1 MELTIAMALS
11 ILASVISVS
20 SFVLNR
26 KDKAISDQKENH
38 QELIQYQLKELQD
51 NVKEILAKL
60 NKYDDEI
67 DERIKETMDL
77 HIRLYHGGEKKWV
90 LGKTLK
96 R

>member
-1 MELTIAMALS
+1 MELTITMALS

-67 DERIKETMDL
+67 DERYIKTCY
-77 HIRLYHGGEKKWV
+77 IVRRNCK
-90 LGKTLK
+90 
-96 R
+96 